1 MAKTKKKLLPKDIEA
16 LLKVL
21 MQPYDDQPGCG
32 EFEQPPAPGER
43 VLRTFCGT

>member
-1 MAKTKKKLLPKDIEA
+1 
-16 LLKVL
+16 VL
-21 MQPYDDQPGCG
+21 TRVAASHIRVGTFLEHSYDDQPDYS